1 MSNKSILI
9 NPALFRMAGSSKT
22 KKVRPSVA
30 PIISPNLLKN
40 KLLSRIKEHKI
51 RETENLET
59 DKRRF
64 NSFEQKPSLVDKSLI
79 DYDNEFNSSIN
90 YLQTISKQKK
100 VEDEKHKYEQRR
112 EDLQR
117 RTLKNYQPNNQ
128 FINLELHEDLKEPLL
143 TVNTET
149 LNPDASSQRVNTS
162 TLTLKTRPNTEL
174 PYGNLKNGTK
184 PTYREWT
191 KTQKNGNTNY
201 TQIQNS
207 VSNGRETKLNLLKEK
222 IKQQKIIEQEKL
234 TRANSIP
241 SPSIPSPPI
250 IPSPPVILS
259 PVILSPV
266 ILSPSIPSPPSIHS
280 PSIHSPS
287 IPRPEAAIV
296 APSIVDVQPQTIRK
310 TVRRQYTLGKSK
322 LKNTVSVLVKNNV
335 SRKKIIA
342 AHKELKMK
350 PINDVKQYL
359 KEQNL
364 IKVGS
369 GAPNYMLR
377 ELYESSMLAGQI
389 KNNNKDTMLHN
400 LMNEQH
406 AEP

>member
-259 PVILSPV
+259 PVILSP
-266 ILSPSIPSPPSIHS
+266 SIPSPPSIHS

>member
-1 MSNKSILI
+1 
-9 NPALFRMAGSSKT
+9 
-22 KKVRPSVA
+22 
-30 PIISPNLLKN
+30 
-40 KLLSRIKEHKI
+40 
-51 RETENLET
+51 
-59 DKRRF
+59 
-64 NSFEQKPSLVDKSLI
+64 
-79 DYDNEFNSSIN
+79 
-90 YLQTISKQKK
+90 
-100 VEDEKHKYEQRR
+100 
-112 EDLQR
+112 
-117 RTLKNYQPNNQ
+117 
-128 FINLELHEDLKEPLL
+128 LELHEDLKEPLL
-143 TVNTET
+143 AVNTET
-149 LNPDASSQRVNTS
+149 LNPDASSQRVNVNTS
-162 TLTLKTRPNTEL
+162 ILTLKTRPNTGL

-207 VSNGRETKLNLLKEK
+207 VSNERETKLNILKEK

-234 TRANSIP
+234 TRANNIPSPIIPSPSIP
-241 SPSIPSPPI
+241 SPSIPSP
-250 IPSPPVILS
+250 
-259 PVILSPV
+259 
-266 ILSPSIPSPPSIHS
+266 SIPSPNTYL
-280 PSIHSPS
+280 
-287 IPRPEAAIV
+287 PEVAIA
-296 APSIVDVQPQTIRK
+296 APSSVDVQQQIIRK

-322 LKNTVSVLVKNNV
+322 IKNTVSVLLKNNV

-350 PINDVKQYL
+350 PINDVKKYL

-400 LMNEQH
+400 LMNEQP

>member
-259 PVILSPV
+259 PVILSP
-266 ILSPSIPSPPSIHS
+266 SIPSP